1 MQMRIVLVLVIALSL
16 AACSK
21 EAFAPPSARKKP
33 KAATVEAPKPAEPQA
48 DPSTTLAAGED
59 KPAPDTFP
67 ALAAEL
73 KSAVEA
79 CQKNYL
85 EKFDYAQLDTGLPP
99 VAVNEFDSVCKSPIL
114 KLYEKLDEKFAGRS
128 PVADDWLAEVSLL
141 SDQVFMLSG
150 MLKNLGSRRLSALVQ
165 RMRSVE
171 QESRATAGKVL
182 AGLPPTDDAAWPTY
196 AAALASNGGAEAF
209 ELARGRAAGV
219 AAWLDE
225 RVMAYVKKDE
235 MVFYL
240 SWLQRVKQLR
250 KTVEALPALER
261 KGELDALLGEWA
273 QMEKLLEGDF
283 QDHKEPLQDQ
293 AKTLRLATD
302 ALAKKK

>member
-1 MQMRIVLVLVIALSL
+1 VLLIALSL

-33 KAATVEAPKPAEPQA
+33 KAAASAPKPAESAP
-48 DPSTTLAAGED
+48 DPSASPGEADED

-67 ALAAEL
+67 ALAAEMA
-73 KSAVEA
+73 KAVEA
-79 CQKNYL
+79 CQTNYL

-99 VAVNEFDSVCKSPIL
+99 VAVNEFDSACKGPIL
-114 KLYEKLDEKFAGRS
+114 KLYEKLDAKFAGRS

-165 RMRSVE
+165 RMRAVE
-171 QESRATAGKVL
+171 KESRATAEKVRTTM
-182 AGLPPTDDAAWPTY
+182 PPADDAAWPTY
-196 AAALASNGGAEAF
+196 AAALAGTGAPEQAF
-209 ELARGRAAGV
+209 ELVRGRAVAL

-225 RVMAYVKKDE
+225 RIMAHLKKDE
-235 MVFYL
+235 MVYYL
-240 SWLQRVKQLR
+240 SWGQRVKQLR
-250 KTVEALPALER
+250 KTVEALPSMDR
-261 KGELDALLGEWA
+261 KAEIDALLGEWA
-273 QMEKLLEGDF
+273 QMEKLLDGDF
-283 QDHKEPLQDQ
+283 QDHKEPVQDQ

-302 ALAKKK
+302 ALSKKK